1 MKKIEYKANFL
12 WKMEGELE
20 ELLYDFANCTTEEYR
35 LEIYKAI
42 KQLMERKNE
51 T

>member
-1 MKKIEYKANFL
+1 MNDNKYKANFL
-12 WKMEGELE
+12 WKLDGELE

-42 KQLMERKNE
+42 KQLMEKKNG
-51 T
+51 